1 VEASSLGAAVCAAVG
16 AGWYPTAVDAAA
28 AMAGDITRETE
39 PVADQ
44 AARYAELMEI
54 YREIYP
60 RLRDSFTKLSRFSA
74 AQ

>member
-1 VEASSLGAAVCAAVG
+1 
-16 AGWYPTAVDAAA
+16 
-28 AMAGDITRETE
+28 MAGEITQETE
-39 PVADQ
+39 PVANQ